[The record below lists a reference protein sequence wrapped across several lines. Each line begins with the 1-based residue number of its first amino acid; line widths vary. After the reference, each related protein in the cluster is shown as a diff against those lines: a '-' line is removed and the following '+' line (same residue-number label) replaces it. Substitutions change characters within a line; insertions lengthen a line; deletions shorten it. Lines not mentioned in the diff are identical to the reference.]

1 MRGRRAVAT
10 AVVAGA
16 FLFPGCGDDEPA
28 GPGGGP
34 PPDLSG
40 MYTLQSFTQAGV
52 TLTPPAVMGTFSLT
66 ETSSSGTEA
75 SGTFD
80 VDITVPD
87 GQGGQNQIIDTGTYT
102 VRSNGTFEQNGG
114 VQQTIGSYTLVGNVL
129 TVTVTDPPAA
139 ASVTVWQR

>member
-1 MRGRRAVAT
+1 
-10 AVVAGA
+10 
-16 FLFPGCGDDEPA
+16 
-28 GPGGGP
+28 
-34 PPDLSG
+34 